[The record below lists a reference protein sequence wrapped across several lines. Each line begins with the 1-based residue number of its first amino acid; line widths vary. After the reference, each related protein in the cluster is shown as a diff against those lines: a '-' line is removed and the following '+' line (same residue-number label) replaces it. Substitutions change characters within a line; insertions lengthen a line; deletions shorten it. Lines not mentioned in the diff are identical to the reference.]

1 MDISTRDSGLSVGE
15 AAARVGLTTYTLRW
29 YEQEGLVAP
38 VGRDSAGRRRY
49 TEADLDRLLLLTRL
63 RRTGMPV
70 RDMRRYAELARL
82 GDRTRDARRALFEA
96 HRARVLARM
105 TELEEDL
112 KCSTTRSRC
121 TAARRRNDDPSTDRG
136 RRSGGLRHRAG
147 LHGHELRLRRAATTP
162 SRRAPCTGRWTWA

>member
-1 MDISTRDSGLSVGE
+1 MDIAARERGLSVSE

-49 TEADLDRLLLLTRL
+49 GDADLRWLVLLTRL

-82 GDRTRDARRALFEA
+82 GDRTLGARRALFEA
-96 HRARVLARM
+96 HRDRVLARM
-105 TELEEDL
+105 AELEEDL
-112 KCSTTRSRC
+112 KVLDFKID
-121 TAARRRNDDPSTDRG
+121 NY
-136 RRSGGLRHRAG
+136 
-147 LHGHELRLRRAATTP
+147 RRAEE
-162 SRRAPCTGRWTWA
+162 GR

>member
-1 MDISTRDSGLSVGE
+1 MDISTRDRNLSVGE

-49 TEADLDRLLLLTRL
+49 TETDLDRLLLLTRL

-96 HRARVLARM
+96 HRVRVLARM
-105 TELEEDL
+105 AELEEDL
-112 KCSTTRSRC
+112 KVLNYKIEMYRC
-121 TAARRRNDDPSTDRG
+121 AEEG
-136 RRSGGLRHRAG
+136 R
-147 LHGHELRLRRAATTP
+147 
-162 SRRAPCTGRWTWA
+162 